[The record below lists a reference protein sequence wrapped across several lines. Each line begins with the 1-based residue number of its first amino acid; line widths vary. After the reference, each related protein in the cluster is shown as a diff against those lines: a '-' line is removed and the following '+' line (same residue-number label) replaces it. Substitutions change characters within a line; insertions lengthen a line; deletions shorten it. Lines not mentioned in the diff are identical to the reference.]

1 MTAVRDRH
9 TVRTAVRDRH
19 AWLPPRPAW
28 AAAVA
33 AAVPVTATA
42 TWLQHVS
49 DGAAGPLA
57 AWPSDRLNNRIGPH
71 AEFLLEAGYVLGA
84 VFVGAVC
91 WLASRGELPVV
102 RLRTAGAAT
111 VMALVLLFTNT
122 QWLHSYNGPDVSAP
136 WGLIIG
142 APTAA
147 VLVGAVAWAA
157 LGRGERRIPLRGRL
171 ALTSGA
177 AASLLLMLVIFAED
191 KAAYIP
197 ALQDLNWFWIMAT
210 YGVPVI
216 GLLTGALTQ
225 IAAGRALRPVE
236 AIRRHLEEITAS
248 SLDQRVP
255 APDADHDDEIARLAR
270 TTNATLD
277 RLEQS
282 SALQRQFV
290 TDAAHELRSPLAG
303 LRAQLESASRRPQ
316 GVDWPSV
323 VEGATADVIRLQ
335 ALAEDLL
342 LLARLDATDANAVGG
357 TAVPAADAP
366 AVDLGALAE
375 DLVREYRHLPSAD
388 GLELTLRRDG
398 GTGAVV
404 PGDALQLE
412 RLLRNLLDNACRH
425 AAVAVALRL
434 TTDDTTD
441 RVVIDISDDGS
452 GIPPAERDRV
462 FERFVRLDDARAR
475 ATGGTGLG
483 LPIARVI
490 ALRHGGTL
498 TITDRTPGATL
509 RTRLPRARAPRAAG
523 QGSGP

>member
-9 TVRTAVRDRH
+9 AVRTAARDRH
-19 AWLPPRPAW
+19 TWLPPRPAW

-33 AAVPVTATA
+33 AAVPVTTA
-42 TWLQHVS
+42 AAWLQYLS

-57 AWPSDRLNNRIGPH
+57 AWPPDRLSGRTGSQTQ
-71 AEFLLEAGYVLGA
+71 LLEAGYALGA

-91 WLASRGELPVV
+91 WLASRGELHVV

-111 VMALVLLFTNT
+111 GMAFVLLFTNT

-136 WGLIIG
+136 WGLTIG

-147 VLVGAVAWAA
+147 LLVGAVAWAA
-157 LGRGERRIPLRGRL
+157 FGRGQRRIPLRGRL

-177 AASLLLMLVIFAED
+177 VASLLLILVIYAQD
-191 KAAYIP
+191 RAMYIP

-210 YGVPVI
+210 NGVPAI
-216 GLLTGALTQ
+216 GLLTGALPQ

-236 AIRRHLEEITAS
+236 AIRRRLEEITAS

-255 APDADHDDEIARLAR
+255 APDADQDDEIARLAR

-290 TDAAHELRSPLAG
+290 ADTAHELRSPLAG

-323 VEGATADVIRLQ
+323 VEDATADVIRLQ

-357 TAVPAADAP
+357 AAVPAADAP
-366 AVDLGALAE
+366 AVDLAELAE
-375 DLVREYRHLPSAD
+375 DLVREYRHLSSAD
-388 GLELTLRRDG
+388 GLELALRRA
-398 GTGAVV
+398 GTGAPAVV

-425 AAVAVALRL
+425 AAVAVMLRL
-434 TTDDTTD
+434 TTDDATD
-441 RVVIDISDDGS
+441 RVVIDISDDGP

-462 FERFVRLDDARAR
+462 FERFIRLDDARAR

-483 LPIARVI
+483 LPIAREI

-509 RTRLPRARAPRAAG
+509 RTQLPRARAPRAGG
-523 QGSGP
+523 QGSAP